1 MEIKRLSALT
11 MLLKRCSSS
20 HSLPNQLLPALGL
33 PFLFRFSPLTISKT
47 CVSLENQS
55 AARICKCLRCCYRYG
70 VAFWHVIPV
79 IVCGGTVFWKC
90 ASVQLAETRVQQL
103 QHELLAHWE
112 KHLGETSNL
121 LVCVQVSPSSE
132 QIVALTS
139 PLGCF
144 PLLLALLTR
153 SIVALPFPLS
163 MASSS
168 MGSS

>member
-55 AARICKCLRCCYRYG
+55 AARICKCLRCCYRCG

-79 IVCGGTVFWKC
+79 IVCGGTVIWKC

-103 QHELLAHWE
+103 QHELLAHLE
-112 KHLGETSNL
+112 KHLGETSNP
-121 LVCVQVSPSSE
+121 LVCVQAAAPNKESLCLCHSIWAACFSYSP
-132 QIVALTS
+132 
-139 PLGCF
+139 F
-144 PLLLALLTR
+144 
-153 SIVALPFPLS
+153 
-163 MASSS
+163 
-168 MGSS
+168 